1 MKRLLIDMDNCIT
14 EPLIIEYINEFK
26 NTNYKLDEQTEFYL
40 QDYLITENKE
50 EFIKFLNTKNLYEN
64 VSLKDNCYEV
74 LKELN
79 KIYDIYIVTS
89 YIWKD
94 GMEDASSN
102 NLANKYNYLKEK
114 LPFIKPE
121 KYIFTTNKNIIEAD
135 IGIDDRLN
143 NLTHL
148 HKKILFD
155 AWHNKNI
162 TDEELETIGAVRVYS
177 WLDILRILKE
187 GII

>member
-1 MKRLLIDMDNCIT
+1 MKTLLVDMDNCIT
-14 EPLIIEYINEFK
+14 DPKILEYINEFL
-26 NTNYKLDEQTEFYL
+26 NTDYKLEDQTDFYL
-40 QDYLITENKE
+40 QNLVKDRKN
-50 EFIKFLNTKNLYEN
+50 EFYEFLSTKNLYEN
-64 VSLKDNCYEV
+64 CPLKENCYKV
-74 LKELN
+74 LEKLN
-79 KIYDIYIVTS
+79 KKYDIYIVTS
-89 YIWKD
+89 YLWKD
-94 GMEDASSN
+94 IIDSSAN
-102 NLANKYNYLKEK
+102 NLKNKYNYLKEK

-148 HKKILFD
+148 NKKILFD

-162 TDEELETIGAVRVYS
+162 TDEELETIGAVRVYN
-177 WLDILRILKE
+177 WLDILKILKE

>member
-1 MKRLLIDMDNCIT
+1 MDNCIT
-14 EPLIIEYINEFK
+14 DPLILEYINEFK
-26 NTNYKLDEQTEFYL
+26 NTNYKLDEQTDFYL
-40 QDYLITENKE
+40 QNLVTRNKE
-50 EFIKFLNTKNLYEN
+50 QFWKSLNEKNLYEN
-64 VSLKDNCYEV
+64 AELKDNCYET

-79 KIYDIYIVTS
+79 EIYDIYIVTS
-89 YIWKD
+89 YLWKD
-94 GMEDASSN
+94 GMIDSSGN
-102 NLANKYNYLKEK
+102 NLANKYNYLKEN

-148 HKKILFD
+148 NKKILFN

-162 TDEELETIGAVRVYS
+162 TDEELETIGAVRVYN
-177 WLDILRILKE
+177 WLDILKILKE

>member
-14 EPLIIEYINEFK
+14 DPLILEYINEFK
-26 NTNYKLDEQTEFYL
+26 NTNYKLDEQTDFYL
-40 QDYLITENKE
+40 QNLVTRNKE
-50 EFIKFLNTKNLYEN
+50 QFWKFLNEKNLYEN
-64 VSLKDNCYEV
+64 AELKDNCYET

-79 KIYDIYIVTS
+79 EIYDIYIVTS
-89 YIWKD
+89 YLWKD
-94 GMEDASSN
+94 GMIDASGN

-148 HKKILFD
+148 NKKILFD

-162 TDEELETIGAVRVYS
+162 TDEELETIGAVRVNN
-177 WLDILRILKE
+177 WLDILKILKE

>member
-14 EPLIIEYINEFK
+14 DPLILEYINEFK
-26 NTNYKLDEQTEFYL
+26 NANYKLDEQTDFYL
-40 QDYLITENKE
+40 QNLVTRNKE
-50 EFIKFLNTKNLYEN
+50 QFWKFLNEKNLYEN
-64 VSLKDNCYEV
+64 AELKDNCYEA

-79 KIYDIYIVTS
+79 EIYDIYIVTS
-89 YIWKD
+89 YLWKD
-94 GMEDASSN
+94 GMIDASGN

-148 HKKILFD
+148 NKKILFD

-162 TDEELETIGAVRVYS
+162 TDEELETIGAVRVYN
-177 WLDILRILKE
+177 WLDILKILKE
-187 GII
+187 GIL